1 MSLKDAYDFNF
12 LVNEAERL
20 VLEELEVQLKKDT
33 EGEICKCQ
41 DCILDMAAYALNN
54 VRPAYRASLVG
65 KLYAASINGLDYDA
79 EIKAA
84 VSLAIEK
91 ISKNPMHAD

>member
-12 LVNEAERL
+12 LVNDAERF
-20 VLEELEVQLKKDT
+20 VLEELEIQLKKDT
-33 EGEICKCQ
+33 EGKICKCQ
-41 DCILDMAAYALNN
+41 DCVLDMAAYALNN

-65 KLYAASINGLDYDA
+65 KLYASTIDGTEYDK

-84 VSLAIEK
+84 VSLSIEK
-91 ISKNPMHAD
+91 ISKNPMHSN

>member
-1 MSLKDAYDFNF
+1 MSLKDAYDLDY
-12 LVNEAERL
+12 LVNEAERF
-20 VLEELEVQLKKDT
+20 VLEELEAQLKQDT
-33 EGEICKCQ
+33 EGKVCKCQ
-41 DCILDMAAYALNN
+41 DCVLDMAAYALNN

-65 KLYAASINGLDYDA
+65 KLYASAINGSDYDK

-91 ISKNPMHAD
+91 ISKNPMHTD